1 MNETRRNPVAG
12 RIHAMSVTT
21 SQIKQVMSALR
32 SGRDLTPEEDR
43 WFDQWMNA
51 DAALQAGE

>member
-1 MNETRRNPVAG
+1 
-12 RIHAMSVTT
+12 MSVTT